1 MIRIHEKTIKLKGV
15 LLSMKFFW
23 LKHKAKN
30 AMLKLLEFQ
39 FTDKVNYNANWIF
52 SIKFNFL
59 ETPFS

>member
-1 MIRIHEKTIKLKGV
+1 
-15 LLSMKFFW
+15 MKFFW